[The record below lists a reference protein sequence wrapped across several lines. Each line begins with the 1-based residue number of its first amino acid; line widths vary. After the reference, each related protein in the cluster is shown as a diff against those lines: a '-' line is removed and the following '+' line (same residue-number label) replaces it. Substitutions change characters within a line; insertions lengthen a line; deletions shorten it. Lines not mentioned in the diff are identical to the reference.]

1 MKLTLVVLTV
11 FVVGQTPPPPA
22 RPAAS
27 PGLSAAFDPIVFE
40 LARARAS
47 TS

>member
-27 PGLSAAFDPIVFE
+27 PRLSAAFDPIVFE